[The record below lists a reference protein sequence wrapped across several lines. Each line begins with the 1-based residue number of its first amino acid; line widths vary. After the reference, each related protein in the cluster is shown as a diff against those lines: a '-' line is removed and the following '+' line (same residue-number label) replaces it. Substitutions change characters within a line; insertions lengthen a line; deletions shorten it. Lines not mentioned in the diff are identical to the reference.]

1 MALAIYAALA
11 VLFYAIAKDQLR
23 TRTDSTDSVSPSAS
37 TGEILAGTRLEQQFT
52 VQSDRLTGFSVL
64 CGTFGRQNSGKL
76 HMALYEQTDSDEKIL
91 IEDFA
96 VDVSHMQDNAWQVM
110 QLTEP
115 LENAAGK
122 NLLLEVS
129 SPDGVLGNAVTV
141 YYGDSVSAGRVEVAS
156 EGWTPLAKTDGKRK
170 ERYACAR
177 LGKQIFGL
185 DNITGALRQERD
197 SCWPFMVG
205 DCAVWRKK
213 GGPVWA

>member
-37 TGEILAGTRLEQQFT
+37 TGEILAGTRLGQQFT
-52 VQSDRLTGFSVL
+52 VQSDRMTGFSVL
-64 CGTFGRQNSGKL
+64 CGTFGRQNSGTL

-141 YYGDSVSAGRVEVAS
+141 YYGCLLYTSRCV
-156 EGWTPLAKTDGKRK
+156 
-170 ERYACAR
+170 
-177 LGKQIFGL
+177 
-185 DNITGALRQERD
+185 
-197 SCWPFMVG
+197 
-205 DCAVWRKK
+205 
-213 GGPVWA
+213 